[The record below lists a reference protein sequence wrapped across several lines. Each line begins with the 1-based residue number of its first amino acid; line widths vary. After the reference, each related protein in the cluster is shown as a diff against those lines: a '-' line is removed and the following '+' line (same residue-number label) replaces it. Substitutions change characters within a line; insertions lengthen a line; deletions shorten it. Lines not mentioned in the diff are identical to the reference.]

1 MDEMN
6 REELKVK
13 VEAEYNVFIEEL
25 REKEA
30 KVIIDSAYEIITKE
44 DIVSIITNQDIEEE
58 TLKILSNE
66 KYPLNYIYNLWMKS
80 DESQYELVKEFIELN
95 IC

>member
-1 MDEMN
+1 MP
-6 REELKVK
+6 
-13 VEAEYNVFIEEL
+13 
-25 REKEA
+25 

-66 KYPLNYIYNLWMKS
+66 KYNLS
-80 DESQYELVKEFIELN
+80 FV
-95 IC
+95 

>member
-1 MDEMN
+1 MP
-6 REELKVK
+6 
-13 VEAEYNVFIEEL
+13 
-25 REKEA
+25 
-30 KVIIDSAYEIITKE
+30 KVIIDSAYEITTKE
-44 DIVSIITNQDIEEE
+44 DIVSIITSQDMEEE